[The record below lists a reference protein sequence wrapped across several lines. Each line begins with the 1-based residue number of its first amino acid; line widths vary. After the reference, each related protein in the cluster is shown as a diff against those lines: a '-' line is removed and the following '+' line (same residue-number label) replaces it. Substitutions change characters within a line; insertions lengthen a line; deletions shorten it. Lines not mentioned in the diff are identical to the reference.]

1 MALDFKE
8 YIKQLDLNYKA
19 FLNTISVIT
28 KEYQNNYKIEEYEV
42 EENTIL
48 QVLDLYETKF
58 WKIINTLQGLISI
71 DDSNDVSMLDNI
83 ISTNENN
90 YMTVKTFLKRSLDN
104 KKMYIMTSSKLD
116 EIEIFI
122 KKMNVFEG
130 NFNIMQEKLVQYDK
144 QSKTVING
152 NDLNVLYG
160 SSVMRIWDDSAKVIF
175 PNINTSEL
183 QEANYLGK
191 KYLDTCKIKNKHSY
205 KSGNI
210 NDLYFLREKK
220 GCLDIEVKKMSKSQ
234 LFTELVKQ
242 IDNINT
248 LSFKEINDEI
258 NNITKLV
265 NSNVNGYYID
275 FEHNFEKI
283 NNFINEMYLIIK
295 GIN

>member
-144 QSKTVING
+144 QSKTVKKR
-152 NDLNVLYG
+152 LNNML
-160 SSVMRIWDDSAKVIF
+160 
-175 PNINTSEL
+175 L
-183 QEANYLGK
+183 
-191 KYLDTCKIKNKHSY
+191 
-205 KSGNI
+205 
-210 NDLYFLREKK
+210 
-220 GCLDIEVKKMSKSQ
+220 EVKKSNEHNIAIITLMSSIIIAILGSVDLSSQ
-234 LFTELVKQ
+234 LLSAIESSDLSWGFLLKLFVVPASIIVISIICLIIALNFILNIKSKNLN
-242 IDNINT
+242 ID
-248 LSFKEINDEI
+248 EINDVDEEYTLDR
-258 NNITKLV
+258 NEE
-265 NSNVNGYYID
+265 NV
-275 FEHNFEKI
+275 EKKQ
-283 NNFINEMYLIIK
+283 EDK
-295 GIN
+295 